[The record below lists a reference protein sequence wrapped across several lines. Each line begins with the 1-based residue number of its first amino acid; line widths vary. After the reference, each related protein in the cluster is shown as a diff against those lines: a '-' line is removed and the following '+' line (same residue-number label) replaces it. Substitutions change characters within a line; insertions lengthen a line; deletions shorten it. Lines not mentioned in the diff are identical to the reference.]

1 LEGKTNDLLINI
13 KEIDQYYLLQVVDAF
28 LFAPC
33 SLLFLNV
40 STKLGNL
47 TTTDVE

>member
-28 LFAPC
+28 PAPC